1 MTLRLGAFVA
11 PFHRPDGDPGR
22 ALRRDLALAEHL
34 DRLGYDEIWFGEHH
48 SGGWETVGAPD
59 LMVAAAARTTRR
71 IRLGTGVISLPYHH
85 PFDVA
90 ERIRLLDHLTEGR
103 LLVGVGAGALAEDAR
118 MLGIDPAR
126 RPELFADRL
135 DAVCELLAGEAPLTR
150 EGPGY
155 RLADARLQLPPVRG
169 GAPLYIA
176 STFAGSGL
184 REAARRG
191 CGTLILGLGPDAPA
205 KLRSAEAACA
215 ASGHVLRR
223 DKLMLTLNLHVG
235 PSRREAVE
243 AIREEAEREQ
253 YDYWNAVIGMP
264 APDYPRREHVER
276 MVERGLLIASDPAG
290 VIDSLRG
297 LLDSFGPIGGL
308 LVSARDW
315 AGATAAA
322 ESWRLLIEEVA
333 PALRTSGRSRGGVPA
348 HEGELVPAE

>member
-11 PFHRPDGDPGR
+11 PFHRPDGHPGR
-22 ALRRDLALAEHL
+22 ALRRDLDLAERL
-34 DRLGYDEIWFGEHH
+34 DQLGYDEIWFGEHH

-59 LMVAAAARTTRR
+59 LMVAAVARTTHR

-90 ERIRLLDHLTEGR
+90 ERVRLLEHLTEGR
-103 LLVGVGAGALAEDAR
+103 LLVGVGAGALVEDAR
-118 MLGIDPAR
+118 MLGVDPAR

-135 DAVCELLAGEAPLTR
+135 DALCELLSGDSPLSR

-155 RLADARLQLPPVRG
+155 RLANARLQLPPVRDRS
-169 GAPLYIA
+169 PLYIA

-191 CGTLILGLGPDAPA
+191 CGALILGLGRDAPA
-205 KLRSAEAACA
+205 KLRSAEAECA

-223 DKLMLTLNLHVG
+223 DKLLLTLNLHVG

-264 APDYPRREHVER
+264 APDYPRREHVGR
-276 MVERGLLIASDPAG
+276 MIERGLLIASDPAG
-290 VIDSLRG
+290 VIDALQD

-308 LVSARDW
+308 LISARDW
-315 AGATAAA
+315 AGATAAD

-333 PALRTSGRSRGGVPA
+333 PALRTSGSARPERPDRK
-348 HEGELVPAE
+348 GELIQAD